1 MKVERECSSAGWYKS
16 LQTRRVVLK
25 RLYLLGLLWS
35 VGGLLTQHN
44 WHSILIYESKK
55 TKLQQPLRVYSW
67 FIDDISSGRWIIGGL
82 VFCDPMNISRLRKI
96 YLRKYIISVL
106 SRNIFWVPEGLT
118 YLWDDFPLFPYRDQM
133 ALGVKQALQDLRVPL
148 DPKDQVV
155 CPFKE
160 YLWVVCKHSDRFLLS
175 FLHEL

>member
-1 MKVERECSSAGWYKS
+1 M
-16 LQTRRVVLK
+16 
-25 RLYLLGLLWS
+25 
-35 VGGLLTQHN
+35 
-44 WHSILIYESKK
+44 
-55 TKLQQPLRVYSW
+55 
-67 FIDDISSGRWIIGGL
+67 
-82 VFCDPMNISRLRKI
+82 FCDPMNISRLRKI

-160 YLWVVCKHSDRFLLS
+160 YL
-175 FLHEL
+175 